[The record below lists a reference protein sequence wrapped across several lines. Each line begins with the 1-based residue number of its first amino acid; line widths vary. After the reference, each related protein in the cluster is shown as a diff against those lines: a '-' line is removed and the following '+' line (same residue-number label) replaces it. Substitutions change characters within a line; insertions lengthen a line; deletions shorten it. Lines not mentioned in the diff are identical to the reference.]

1 MGQPIRRVNR
11 IVDELVRRGLVNPPR
26 YENGSIREPV
36 LVAEIY
42 QRIQDPQYIETR
54 ESGDRLFWT
63 KHIERRV
70 KYVTQHTKGEAIVSE
85 EYITEL
91 QNLADAGNARASELL
106 KSFRHDKHRK
116 YHRVPQGDNK
126 YHLKE
131 HEDVLVEENRRI
143 KGQYRKRR
151 LENGRYETYHGDI
164 DTVAQLLGLDDKE
177 QIGQIL
183 QILARG
189 INSNGGP
196 DAIDGDPGPLPH

>member
-26 YENGSIREPV
+26 YENGNIREPV
-36 LVAEIY
+36 LIAEIY
-42 QRIQDPQYIETR
+42 KRIQEPQHIETR

-63 KHIERRV
+63 RHIESRV
-70 KYVTQHTKGEAIVSE
+70 KYVTNRVKGQAEVSE

-91 QNLADAGNARASELL
+91 QNLAETGNDSARALL
-106 KSFRHDKHRK
+106 TRYRHDKFRK
-116 YHRVPQGDNK
+116 YQRVPQGDNK
-126 YHLKE
+126 FALKE

-151 LENGRYETYHGDI
+151 LENTRYETYHGDI

-177 QIGQIL
+177 EIGQIL
-183 QILARG
+183 QILA
-189 INSNGGP
+189 SK
-196 DAIDGDPGPLPH
+196 